1 MAAPIINELPEPPV
15 RSDAPVDFALK
26 ADLFLGAFPW
36 LREQINN
43 TAAWVDGQAGTVATH
58 AASAA
63 NDAGTASAAGA
74 AATTAAAT
82 ASAAATSATNSAT
95 AAGTAKTAA
104 EAAATRAEDAAQY
117 VEGVVGP
124 LGTAATRNV
133 TTSAIDTTAGRV
145 MKVGDFGLGALQLS
159 STNLIDNLNDLSLA
173 TGVYGYGANAVG
185 APTAGE
191 PGALLVMR
199 FGNAA
204 MRQVAWPMNG
214 IAVVNSEFTRQVR
227 SGPVYDQWVSVYH
240 SGTQLGLG
248 TTAKSARN
256 AIRVWDAE
264 ERLSTIQAATGTV
277 DIDVSQASTFHII
290 LAGNTTLNPVN
301 LPELASN
308 ETRSIVVSVSQ
319 GATAYALNW
328 WGSIL
333 WLKSIPVTLPAANK
347 YREYVLTYGGAGVWL
362 GREGAGT

>member
-1 MAAPIINELPEPPV
+1 V

-36 LREQINN
+36 LREQINT

-133 TTSAIDTTAGRV
+133 TTSATDTTAGRV
-145 MKVGDFGLGALQLS
+145 MKVGDFGLGTLQLG

-173 TGVYGYGANAVG
+173 TGVYGYSANAVG

-199 FGNAA
+199 FGNSA

-214 IAVVNSEFTRQVR
+214 IATVNSEFIRQVR
-227 SGPVYDQWVSVYH
+227 SGPIYDQWVSVHH
-240 SGTQLGLG
+240 SGNQLGLG
-248 TTAKSARN
+248 ITAKSARD
-256 AIRVWDAE
+256 AVRAWEAE
-264 ERLSTIQAATGTV
+264 ERLSVIQSATGTV
-277 DIDVSQASTFHII
+277 DIDMSQSSTFSIT
-290 LAGNTTLNPVN
+290 LAGNTTLNPTNIPV
-301 LPELASN
+301 LSPD
-308 ETRSIVVSVSQ
+308 ETRSIVVSVNQ
-319 GATAYALNW
+319 GATAYTLSW
-328 WGSIL
+328 WGSII
-333 WLKSIPVTLPAANK
+333 WLKSTPLTLPAANK
-347 YREYVLTYGGAGVWL
+347 IREYVLTYGGVGFWV